1 MLWQKARANNRAGF
15 ASKFSFHFVRQVLKF
30 PLEASLMRRNLA
42 LTALFISTFFAAT
55 RGHAQSAVLDLPRDS
70 QHAKVLQRVGIT
82 DITINYHRPL
92 VKGRKV
98 WGGLVPYGQ
107 VWRAGANENTTIE
120 FSDPVSVEGKP
131 LAKGTYGLHML
142 PTENEWTIIFSKTAA
157 AWGSFTYNQAE
168 DALRV
173 TVKPRSAE
181 MKEALAYEVDD
192 VTPTSAIF
200 TLRWEKLA
208 VPFKVEVDT
217 HDIVAQSLHKQLR
230 GLAQYTWDG
239 WDDAA
244 NYFLTNKYNLEEA
257 LKYED
262 RSIGVEERYDNL
274 MNKSRILDALN
285 RKDEATVARNKAL
298 GMATITQLHTYG
310 RQLQLAGKQ
319 DQAFEVF
326 RSNIKKDPNHWLVR
340 TEAARLA
347 VAKGDFDG
355 AVKEMKLALAAAPD
369 PAKSTVEGLV
379 KRLEDKQDINK

>member
-1 MLWQKARANNRAGF
+1 
-15 ASKFSFHFVRQVLKF
+15 
-30 PLEASLMRRNLA
+30 MRRSFA
-42 LTALFISTFFAAT
+42 LTPVFIAVAFAVT
-55 RGHAQSAVLDLPRDS
+55 LGHAQSAVLDLPRDS
-70 QHAKVLQRVGIT
+70 QHAKIIQRVGIT

-98 WGGLVPYGQ
+98 WGGIVPYGQ

-120 FSDPVSVEGKP
+120 FADPVTVEGKP
-131 LAKGTYGLHML
+131 LAKGIYGLHML
-142 PTENEWTIIFSKTAA
+142 PTENEWTIIFSKAA
-157 AWGSFTYNQAE
+157 ASWGSFTYKEAE

-173 TVKPRSAE
+173 TVKPRAAE

-192 VTPTSAIF
+192 VTPDSAVIS
-200 TLRWEKLA
+200 LRWEKLA
-208 VPFKVEVDT
+208 VPFKVEVNT
-217 HDIVAQSLHKQLR
+217 HEIVAQNLHAQLR

-274 MNKSRILDALN
+274 INKSRILDAMN

-298 GMATITQLHTYG
+298 GMANVTQLHTYG

-319 DQAFEVF
+319 DEAFAVF
-326 RSNIKKDPNHWLVR
+326 RTNIKKDPNHWLVR
-340 TEAARLA
+340 TEAARMA
-347 VAKGDFDG
+347 VAKGDYDN
-355 AVKEMKLALAAAPD
+355 ATKEMKLALAAAPD
-369 PAKSTVEGLV
+369 PAKPTVENFI
-379 KRLEDKQDINK
+379 KRLEAKEDINK

>member
-1 MLWQKARANNRAGF
+1 
-15 ASKFSFHFVRQVLKF
+15 
-30 PLEASLMRRNLA
+30 LEASLCA
-42 LTALFISTFFAAT
+42 ETWLTAFFIATLFAT
-55 RGHAQSAVLDLPRDS
+55 TRDNAQSAVLDLPRDS

-131 LAKGTYGLHML
+131 LAKGVYGLHML

-157 AWGSFTYNQAE
+157 AWGSFIYNQAA

-173 TVKPRSAE
+173 TVKPRPAE

-192 VTPTSAIF
+192 VTPTSAVF
-200 TLRWEKLA
+200 NSALGKTGGA
-208 VPFKVEVDT
+208 VQGRGR
-217 HDIVAQSLHKQLR
+217 HLDIVAQSLHKQLR

-298 GMATITQLHTYG
+298 GMATIPQLHTYG
-310 RQLQLAGKQ
+310 RQLQLAAKQ

-347 VAKGDFDG
+347 VAKGDYDN

>member
-1 MLWQKARANNRAGF
+1 
-15 ASKFSFHFVRQVLKF
+15 
-30 PLEASLMRRNLA
+30 MRRNFA
-42 LTALFISTFFAAT
+42 LTALFIATFFAT
-55 RGHAQSAVLDLPRDS
+55 RGNAQSAVLDLPRDS
-70 QHAKVLQRVGIT
+70 QHAKVIQRVGIT

-131 LAKGTYGLHML
+131 LARGIYGLHML
-142 PTENEWTIIFSKTAA
+142 PTENEWTIIFSRTAT

-173 TVKPRSAE
+173 TVKPRPAE

-192 VTPTSAIF
+192 VTPASAIF

-208 VPFKVEVDT
+208 VPFKVDVDT
-217 HDIVAQSLHKQLR
+217 HEIVAQSLHSQLR

-244 NYFLTNKYNLEEA
+244 NYFLANKYNLEEA

-274 MNKSRILDALN
+274 MTKARILDALN
-285 RKDEATVARNKAL
+285 KKDEATVARNKAL
-298 GMATITQLHTYG
+298 GMATVVQLHSYG
-310 RQLQLAGKQ
+310 RQLQQEGKQ
-319 DQAFEVF
+319 EQAFEVF
-326 RSNIKKDPNHWLVR
+326 RTNIKKNPNHW
-340 TEAARLA
+340 TAHNEAARIA
-347 VAKGDFDG
+347 CAKGDFDG
-355 AVKEMKLALAAAPD
+355 AVKEMKLASAAAPD
-369 PAKSTVEGLV
+369 QIKSALDGFT
-379 KRLEDKQDINK
+379 KRLEAKEDINK

>member
-1 MLWQKARANNRAGF
+1 
-15 ASKFSFHFVRQVLKF
+15 
-30 PLEASLMRRNLA
+30 MRRSFA
-42 LTALFISTFFAAT
+42 LTPVFIAFVFSAT
-55 RGHAQSAVLDLPRDS
+55 LCHAQSAVLDLPRDS
-70 QHAKVLQRVGIT
+70 QHAKVIQRVGIT

-120 FSDPVSVEGKP
+120 FTDPVTVEGKP
-131 LAKGTYGLHML
+131 LAKGIYGLHML
-142 PTENEWTIIFSKTAA
+142 PTENEWTIIFSKAA
-157 AWGSFTYNQAE
+157 ASWGSFTYNQSE

-173 TVKPRSAE
+173 SVKPQAGE
-181 MKEALAYEVDD
+181 MREALGYDFDE
-192 VTPTSAIF
+192 VTPNSAVV
-200 TLRWEKLA
+200 TMRWEKLA
-208 VPFKVEVDT
+208 VPFKVEVNT
-217 HDIVAQSLHKQLR
+217 NEIVAQNLHAQLR

-285 RKDEATVARNKAL
+285 RKDEAIVARNKAL
-298 GMATITQLHTYG
+298 GMASITQLHTYG

-319 DQAFEVF
+319 DEAFAVF
-326 RSNIKKDPNHWLVR
+326 RNNIKKDPNHWLVR

-347 VAKGDFDG
+347 VAKGDYDG
-355 AVKEMKLALAAAPD
+355 ATKEMKLALAAAPD
-369 PAKSTVEGLV
+369 PAKPTVEGLV
-379 KRLEDKQDINK
+379 KRLEAKQDINK